1 MAFDSDVLL
10 ERLQTLT
17 AGSAPRRWLVAYS
30 GGMDSTVLLHA
41 LAAAGTDTPI
51 LAIHIDHA
59 LHPDSIAWAEQA
71 RGFAEAEGVEFATR
85 RVQLDPRQPQG
96 PEAAAREARYAALN
110 EFVAPGDCLLSAHHE
125 NDQAETLLLNLIR
138 GSGPAGLAGIG
149 ARQAF
154 GDGLLLRPLLGVA
167 GADIADY
174 ATGHALCWI
183 DDPSNEDDRFDR
195 NFIRQEI
202 VPRLK
207 SRWPAVVNRLTLSA
221 TLLDEANELLQE
233 LADIDIATCGGPA
246 ALALA
251 EINALSE
258 SRQRNLLR
266 RAIRRC
272 GLPPP
277 PATRL
282 YQAVQ
287 ALIPARPDAQPL
299 ITWPGAEL
307 RRYRDHVY
315 VLPAQDPR
323 PGDPEQLLLAD
334 AEAIDLGDRL
344 GSLQLVSADGRGLDP
359 NVARNGLRI
368 RFRDGGE
375 SLRIAA
381 GGATRKLKKLLQE
394 QGILPWMRD
403 RLPLLYAGKELV
415 AVADLWVSADHSAER
430 GLLVKWR
437 EKPLLNGEHS
447 L

>member
-10 ERLQTLT
+10 ERLQALT
-17 AGSAPRRWLVAYS
+17 AGSAPRHWRVAFS
-30 GGMDSTVLLHA
+30 GGLDSTVLLHA
-41 LAAAGTDTPI
+41 LAATGTATPI
-51 LAIHIDHA
+51 LAIHIDHD
-59 LHPDSIAWAEQA
+59 LHPDSTAWAEHA
-71 RGFAEAEGVEFATR
+71 RGIAESLGVDFAVR

-96 PEAAAREARYAALN
+96 PEAAAREARYAALS
-110 EFVAPGDCLLSAHHE
+110 EFIAPGDCLLSAHHE
-125 NDQAETLLLNLIR
+125 SDQAETLLLNLVR

-154 GDGLLLRPLLGVA
+154 GRGLLLRPLLGVA
-167 GADIADY
+167 GEDIAAY
-174 ATGHALCWI
+174 AERHALRWC

-221 TLLDEANELLQE
+221 TLLDEANELLRE
-233 LADIDIATCGGPA
+233 LADIDIAACGGPA
-246 ALALA
+246 SLALA
-251 EINALSE
+251 EMNTLSE

-266 RAIRRC
+266 QAVRRC

-315 VLPAQDPR
+315 VLPAQEPR
-323 PGDPEQLLLAD
+323 PHDPAPLLLAD
-334 AEAIDLGDRL
+334 AEAIDLGDQL
-344 GSLQLVSADGRGLDP
+344 GSLQLVSADGPGLDP
-359 NVARNGLRI
+359 DVAGSGLQI

-375 SLRIAA
+375 ALRIAR

-394 QGILPWMRD
+394 RGVLPWMRD
-403 RLPLLYAGKELV
+403 RVPLLYAGQELV

-437 EKPLLNGEHS
+437 EKPLLNCEHS